1 MKINFISKAFDRFNR
16 YLTPHVSNAAK
27 SSILRNAESVPQKE
41 TNLVKATVEEL
52 KTKEAKTC
60 NSFSAEEAIKY
71 TIAPKPVNKPQSNSK
86 IKVML
91 NKSFNRENIPEYPNS
106 QVIKELK
113 EISGE
118 GLEVAEKSKN
128 IFLKELG
135 FPKDLLKLE
144 ENNNLPVLA
153 AFDYSN
159 GVLSYKKEFLNFNKN
174 EIISY
179 IRHELDHLECS
190 AELCKAMGVDDYI
203 NMIVKVCPGTPIE
216 QFNKTFWKKATRT
229 AKTISKEELNS
240 RMDAFKNYFSNRS
253 TLIDYLNS
261 PLEQRAYNVQGSV
274 LKSLNEKLGFET
286 KDIVLQS
293 KLASK
298 ISDTVT
304 AIKTKYPN
312 YKDSTINDL
321 YFDEVEIYRQ
331 GKGYK
336 NGGSGS
342 LMLENMLSKLKK
354 MYPDVI

>member
-16 YLTPHVSNAAK
+16 YLTPHVSNATK

-52 KTKEAKTC
+52 KTKEAKAC

-135 FPKDLLKLE
+135 FPENLVKLE
-144 ENNNLPVLA
+144 ENNSFPFRM
-153 AFDYSN
+153 AFDSSSGTLFYN
-159 GVLSYKKEFLNFNKN
+159 KKELLNSNKN

-179 IRHELDHLECS
+179 IRHELDHLEYI
-190 AELCKAMGVDDYI
+190 AELCKSIGVDNYK
-203 NMIVKVCPGTPIE
+203 NMLEKVHPEVPKE
-216 QFNKTFWKKATRT
+216 FFNKTFWEKAIKS
-229 AKTISKEELNS
+229 AKTISKEELNN
-240 RMDAFKNYFSNRS
+240 RIDAYKKYPSMSNMV
-253 TLIDYLNS
+253 DYLAT
-261 PLEQRAYNVQGSV
+261 PMEQRAYNIQGSV

-321 YFDEVEIYRQ
+321 YFDEVEIFRQ

-336 NGGSGS
+336 NGYSGS
-342 LMLENMLSKLKK
+342 LMLENMLLKLKK